1 MNYGYIDSTPPDL
14 NPDDEPYRLFI
25 QLYEMNIRDT
35 QLTDSEVLEVG
46 SGRGGGASW
55 IAKSLHPSTIV
66 GVQFSSEAVSLCN
79 KWYNHQKNLKFIEGN
94 AENLP
99 FENSSFDVIYNV
111 ESSHCYGNMG
121 KFVDEVFRVLRKGG
135 TFCWTDFRDNKS
147 MQFTNQIFLE
157 SGFTIVSKRE
167 ITNEVLDALDSINDA
182 KKERIEEL
190 VPKSIR
196 RSFETFAGV
205 EGTPVYDAFKNEKL
219 KYFCFQMIK

>member
-1 MNYGYIDSTPPDL
+1 MTWGLWLDLERLRAKDMFRTFNSLLSARDENNRQGQCDALLDQTGPNIEL
-14 NPDDEPYRLFI
+14 NPTRLHRKRL
-25 QLYEMNIRDT
+25 QQR
-35 QLTDSEVLEVG
+35 
-46 SGRGGGASW
+46 RP
-55 IAKSLHPSTIV
+55 H
-66 GVQFSSEAVSLCN
+66 
-79 KWYNHQKNLKFIEGN
+79 NHQKNLKFIEGN

-99 FENSSFDVIYNV
+99 FENSSFDVVYNV

-135 TFCWTDFRDNKS
+135 AFCWTDFRDNKS